1 MAVCTHCAT
10 PLPDGSHFCSHCG
23 TPSPG
28 PQAESDTLS
37 PQSREVFERL
47 KQATAGQYE
56 ILKEVG
62 RGGMAIVFLGYQKS
76 LDRQIAIKVLLPF
89 LGFDT
94 ELVQRFL
101 REARTQGKLD
111 HPNIIKVYEVYN
123 ESGLTFFTMPYVSG
137 PSLRALLEREPKLP
151 LAKVHR
157 YLCQAADAL
166 AYAHRRQ
173 VIHRDVKP
181 DNMVLDEDRDSI
193 ILTDFGIAKAL
204 SAETTLTTPGDLL
217 GTPHYMSPEQGE
229 GTLDLDGRADQY
241 SLGLVGYEMLVG
253 QRPFEATS
261 LAELMYKHRFENPE
275 GLEALRPD
283 VQLAF
288 RVAVTRA
295 IGKERADRFPTM
307 DAFLAALSSC
317 GELEADDQDPTEP
330 MPPPGSGDTTLR
342 VTTPPRR
349 ARSRTAGGGS
359 QEGDFYPGWLDA
371 PADVRA
377 ATSGAVS
384 TAATRGRRGLRRVL
398 LYGGGLAV
406 AVTVGGLFLIGPLRP
421 LLDRAGTG
429 DSDSQPA
436 TVTPVEASDPS
447 GATDAAPGDPESSGD
462 AEAEV
467 ATLQGEESEPPAGEG
482 EDSET
487 DAGRTAAIQATAER
501 AQSEAMAARQV
512 AVEAGAAL
520 IFGMELAELDGKA
533 DEFDRMMAAAQFE
546 IATPLFG
553 ELAGEFGELA
563 RRSEAAAAD
572 GGREA
577 ATARRD
583 MQARREAAVAAGA
596 RRLALVRPGMIAS
609 QAREQ
614 FDAGNYGE
622 AASLFRQAEQAYAD
636 LLPADEADPGAR
648 AEPGQPEGPALTAE
662 QTISGLIERFGEL
675 FAQEDLPAM
684 GVELYRRQ
692 LPQDD
697 RAFLTTV
704 FERADEIQVVRLER
718 NLSVA
723 GTSATAD
730 VRLRMRF
737 DQSRT
742 GASGE
747 RDVRFRME
755 FASGPNG
762 WRLEALNPQR

>member
-1 MAVCTHCAT
+1 
-10 PLPDGSHFCSHCG
+10 
-23 TPSPG
+23 
-28 PQAESDTLS
+28 
-37 PQSREVFERL
+37 
-47 KQATAGQYE
+47 
-56 ILKEVG
+56 
-62 RGGMAIVFLGYQKS
+62 MAIVFLGYQKS

-101 REARTQGKLD
+101 REARTQGRLD

-166 AYAHRRQ
+166 AYAHRRE

-241 SLGLVGYEMLVG
+241 SLGLVGYEMLAG

-295 IGKERADRFPTM
+295 IAKERADRFPTM

-317 GELEADDQDPTEP
+317 GELEAEDQDPTEP

-349 ARSRTAGGGS
+349 ARSRTAGGDS
-359 QEGDFYPGWLDA
+359 QEGEFYPGWLDA

-384 TAATRGRRGLRRVL
+384 TAATRGKRGLRRVL

-406 AVTVGGLFLIGPLRP
+406 AVAVGGLFLIGPLRP
-421 LLDRAGTG
+421 LLDRAGAG
-429 DSDSQPA
+429 DSDSQA
-436 TVTPVEASDPS
+436 AAVTPVEASDPS

-467 ATLQGEESEPPAGEG
+467 ATLQGEESVPTPEVGGGEEPAGEPPAGEG
-482 EDSET
+482 EDRER
-487 DAGRTAAIQATAER
+487 DAGRTAAIQATAGR

-533 DEFDRMMAAAQFE
+533 DEFNRMMAAAQFE

-583 MQARREAAVAAGA
+583 MQGRREAAVAAGA

-648 AEPGQPEGPALTAE
+648 AEPGQPEQPALTAE

-675 FAQEDLPAM
+675 FAQEDLAGM

-692 LPQDD
+692 LPRED

-704 FERADEIQVVRLER
+704 FERADEIQVVRLEQDL
-718 NLSVA
+718 NVE
-723 GTSATAD
+723 GTSAAAD

-742 GASGE
+742 GASGQ
-747 RDVRFRME
+747 RDIRFRME